1 MINVFK
7 NIMHMFV
14 DHYYRTDLKE
24 LITKR
29 TSSVLD
35 KLRNEHTPYVMDLIL
50 NLNKPQSLFKMEMR

>member
-1 MINVFK
+1 
-7 NIMHMFV
+7 MFV

-29 TSSVLD
+29 ISSVLD

-50 NLNKPQSLFKMEMR
+50 ILNKPQSLFKKEMR